1 MNEDGVKELISTQN
15 EDMSN
20 NDFIDL
26 DIELAYKDK
35 PIEGLIETPES
46 KTLTSKQISQA
57 MSLLD
62 EAAFIFTQNDPD
74 EERSSKVVRS
84 LTDCVSCYK
93 EMYLDRK
100 KKKGIRQS
108 LTKYLLPAASTS
120 THPTTSYTKSP
131 ITLDS
136 DSS

>member
-1 MNEDGVKELISTQN
+1 
-15 EDMSN
+15 MSN
-20 NDFIDL
+20 SDLIDL

-35 PIEGLIETPES
+35 PKEDLIETPEP
-46 KTLTSKQISQA
+46 KILTLKQISKA
-57 MSLLD
+57 MALLD
-62 EAAFIFTQNDPD
+62 EAAFSFTQNDPD

-93 EMYLDRK
+93 EMYLDQK
-100 KKKGIRQS
+100 KKTIQQTLEKH
-108 LTKYLLPAASTS
+108 LLPVASTS
-120 THPTTSYTKSP
+120 THPTTSYTESP

>member
-84 LTDCVSCYK
+84 LTDCVSCHK
-93 EMYLDRK
+93 C
-100 KKKGIRQS
+100 I
-108 LTKYLLPAASTS
+108 
-120 THPTTSYTKSP
+120 
-131 ITLDS
+131 
-136 DSS
+136 